1 MRALSLLLLIFLTAC
16 GGKQEPSAPLKPSL
30 LVTIAPYQ
38 TLVARIAGDAF
49 DVQAVVPA
57 NADPHSYEP
66 TSRQVAQMMNGRIWF
81 CIGEPFEKKLLPLLP
96 QTKQLDLRDRVSMID
111 DEGHCEHCGEDHRD
125 RHIWLSPKQLSIQA
139 EAIAEA
145 LSNNFPDQADVFQA
159 RLGAVQ
165 QALETLDRD
174 IQDLLS
180 PALARTFLVSHPAF
194 AYFCR
199 DYDCHQLSI
208 EQEGKDPRPKE
219 LEELFKYAL
228 SSHTELAI
236 ALPQHNNK
244 GAQLI
249 AEKLRIP
256 VRLIDPYAANY
267 EETMRKLAA
276 LIANPYDE

>member
-1 MRALSLLLLIFLTAC
+1 MRLLSLLLLIFLTAC
-16 GGKQEPSAPLKPSL
+16 EGKKEPPPPSKPSL

-38 TLVARIAGDAF
+38 TLVERIAGDGF
-49 DVQAVVPA
+49 IVQAVVPA

-66 TSRQVAQMMNGRIWF
+66 TSRQVAQMMHGHLWF
-81 CIGEPFEKKLLPLLP
+81 RIGEPFEKKLIPLLH
-96 QTKQLDLRDRVSMID
+96 QTKQLDLRERIALIE
-111 DEGHCEHCGEDHRD
+111 DEEHCADCEEDHGD
-125 RHIWLSPKQLSIQA
+125 RHIWLSPKELSIQA
-139 EAIAEA
+139 EMIAEA
-145 LSNNFPDQADVFQA
+145 LASDFPEQAADFQA
-159 RLGAVQ
+159 RKTAVQ
-165 QALETLDRD
+165 QELEILDRD

-180 PALARTFLVSHPAF
+180 PALVRTFLVSHPAF

-208 EQEGKDPRPKE
+208 EQEGKDPCPKE
-219 LEELFKYAL
+219 LEELFKNAS

-244 GAQLI
+244 GAQLV
-249 AEKLRIP
+249 AERLRIP

-276 LIANPYDE
+276 LIANPYED

>member
-16 GGKQEPSAPLKPSL
+16 GGKPDSSAPLKPSL

-219 LEELFKYAL
+219 LEEL
-228 SSHTELAI
+228 
-236 ALPQHNNK
+236 
-244 GAQLI
+244 
-249 AEKLRIP
+249 
-256 VRLIDPYAANY
+256 
-267 EETMRKLAA
+267 
-276 LIANPYDE
+276 